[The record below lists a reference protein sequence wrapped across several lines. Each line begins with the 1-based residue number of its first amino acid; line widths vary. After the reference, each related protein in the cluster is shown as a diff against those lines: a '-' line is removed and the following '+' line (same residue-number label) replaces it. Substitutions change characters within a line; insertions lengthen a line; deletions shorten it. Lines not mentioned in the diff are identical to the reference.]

1 MPNGTVTPLHFRS
14 LSRDRRRARRR
25 ASSVPGWQM
34 EGNMHTLGYF
44 SATVCVGSPPLKFDL
59 IVDTGSSL
67 TALPCA
73 DCTQC
78 GDHRHGSVSRARF
91 DEASSSTA
99 EAIGCS
105 RPPSGL
111 LS

>member
-1 MPNGTVTPLHFRS
+1 M
-14 LSRDRRRARRR
+14 
-25 ASSVPGWQM
+25 PGWQM
-34 EGNMHTLGYF
+34 AGNMHTLGYF

-78 GDHRHGSVSRARF
+78 GDHRHGLVSRARF
-91 DEASSSTA
+91 DEAGSSTA
-99 EAIGCS
+99 EAISCS